1 MCGFSFGSVQML
13 GQPNNNFNCTALA
26 NLLCYESKGT
36 LPGLRWDILQRNRDS
51 GIPRGKC
58 DTDTSAS
65 DIEADSRAGPQD
77 ATPLT

>member
-1 MCGFSFGSVQML
+1 MREAIGRNALWAME
-13 GQPNNNFNCTALA
+13 PTALA
-26 NLLCYESKGT
+26 NLLCYESQGA
-36 LPGLRWDILQRNRDS
+36 LPRLRWDTIQRDS
-51 GIPRGKC
+51 HSCIARGKC